1 MIIGTFTKTKDG
13 YTGSISTFGAQF
25 PAVTFEKVEAKTDK
39 APNYII
45 HTAEGGELGAAWEKT
60 SGEGKT
66 YLSVSFKGP
75 LLAAPINAALASLD
89 KSPVLVWS
97 EPRQR
102 DDA

>member
-1 MIIGTFTKTKDG
+1 MIIGTFKKTKDG
-13 YTGSISTFGAQF
+13 FTGNISTFGAQF
-25 PAVTFEKVEAKTDK
+25 PEVTFEKIEAKGK
-39 APNYII
+39 GPNYII

-75 LLAAPINAALASLD
+75 LLSQPINAALASLD

-97 EPRQR
+97 EPRER

>member
-1 MIIGTFTKTKDG
+1 MIIGNFTKAKNG
-13 YTGSISTFGAQF
+13 YSGNISTFGAQF
-25 PAVTFEKVEAKTDK
+25 AEVTFEKVEAKGNG
-39 APNYII
+39 PNYII
-45 HTAEGGELGAAWEKT
+45 KSHAGGELGAAWEKT

-75 LLAAPINAALASLD
+75 LLARPINAALASLD

-97 EPRQR
+97 EPRER